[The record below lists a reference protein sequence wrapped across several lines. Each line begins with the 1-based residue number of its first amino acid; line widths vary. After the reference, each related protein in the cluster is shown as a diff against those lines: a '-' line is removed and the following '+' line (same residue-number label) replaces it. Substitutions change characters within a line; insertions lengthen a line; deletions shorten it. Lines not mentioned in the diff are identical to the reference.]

1 MTEYF
6 VQPGT
11 RVPLG
16 GGSTYPPGTSVPQV
30 NPELGDGGVV
40 QVIDAEWKR
49 RAGVARNLASELA
62 GVAAELVRVNNGNHY
77 GDVPEGTNMSARAAQ
92 FVNYFA
98 AGLKANIERIDALAA
113 LCDQAHAELTAT
125 DGKNGLDFESINA

>member
-1 MTEYF
+1 M
-6 VQPGT
+6 
-11 RVPLG
+11 
-16 GGSTYPPGTSVPQV
+16 

>member
-16 GGSTYPPGTSVPQV
+16 GESTTPPDTSVPRG

-49 RAGVARNLASELA
+49 RAGVARNLAAELA
-62 GVAAELVRVNNGNHY
+62 GVVAELVRVNNGNHY
-77 GDVPEGTNMSARAAQ
+77 GNVPEGTNMSERAAE
-92 FVNYFA
+92 FVNCFA
-98 AGLKANIERIDALAA
+98 AGLKANIKRLDALEA

-125 DGKNGLDFESINA
+125 DGKNGQVFESINA